1 MDIELCLFSYTNL
14 STLDSSIRLELCSN
28 YHLGGLSPSNS
39 VFTRLRK
46 QLNNNIYVMI
56 RPRGGDFL
64 YSSEEFQLM
73 QNEIKWFKDNGAD
86 GFVFGILN
94 EDASIDMKRT
104 SKLVHLAGTLPVTFH
119 RAFDISKDL
128 NQSLEDIINCGCSRI
143 LSSGGASCVN
153 NGFEKLSELHKLT
166 KSRIDI
172 MPGGGVTINNVRKF
186 INYGF
191 KNIHLSSKKNIMSK
205 MITQSKLSLTSNPF
219 ISSYDHIG
227 FDAQKFKKFVSYVRK
242 HEVL

>member
-1 MDIELCLFSYTNL
+1 
-14 STLDSSIRLELCSN
+14 
-28 YHLGGLSPSNS
+28 
-39 VFTRLRK
+39 
-46 QLNNNIYVMI
+46 
-56 RPRGGDFL
+56 
-64 YSSEEFQLM
+64 M

-128 NQSLEDIINCGCSRI
+128 DQSLEDIINCGCSRI

-153 NGFEKLSELHKLT
+153 NGFEKLSELHKQT

-172 MPGGGVTINNVRKF
+172 MPGGGVTIDNVRKF
-186 INYGF
+186 INHGF

-205 MITQSKLSLTSNPF
+205 MITQSKLSLTSNPYLSMIILDLMLRNLKNLF
-219 ISSYDHIG
+219 LMSVNMKYCSFLLILIILINSCQKKNLISS
-227 FDAQKFKKFVSYVRK
+227 F
-242 HEVL
+242 